1 MPEYNFTTLSPK
13 EFETLSRDL
22 LQAEL
27 GIRFETF
34 TAGRDNGI
42 DARWSNGLTDTIIIQ
57 CKHYAG
63 SGYPQLL
70 RTLKKEIRKIKAQ
83 QNLRYILTTSV
94 GLTPANK
101 DEILKTLHPYCCST
115 SDIYGRDDLNNLLS
129 LHPQIEQQNFKLW
142 LTSEAVLSRMLNA
155 GILNDSASAL
165 DKARK
170 RVQRYV
176 QNNSFQRAV
185 KVIEERGVC
194 IIAGIPGIGK
204 TTLAEVLLT
213 YYVDKYDYNAFCIR
227 EDISDI
233 KSIKQRD
240 KKQIFYYDD
249 FLGTTN
255 LNPLRKNED
264 KRIVDFIE
272 EVRNNKDWIFI
283 LTTRE
288 YIFQSAKLQYES
300 LSQFPFD
307 LNMCTISLDDYTAT
321 VKAEI
326 LYNHIYFS
334 DIPTSYKLSILGNN
348 NYEKILRHNN
358 YNPRLIEHMTSFIR
372 LSEVS
377 NDNYVE
383 TFLLNLDSPTN
394 IWRHAFE
401 YQINNASK
409 HLLMVLA
416 SMPKRIFIE
425 HLNRAFLSF
434 HQYRRNRYGFV
445 TSPSDFND
453 ALKLLDGNFIK
464 TYQVETNRKQKKIV
478 IEFHNPSVQDFLQ
491 VYLKENEDDVCDL
504 IKSAIYFEQ
513 YEELWSVF
521 HSSHY
526 SKAKEP
532 SPMLSGIVN
541 NYPSFLDGIQRT
553 LDENSCKLKL
563 YSINKNIEYWVDRP
577 TFEQRVLFLIDVT
590 SQVQSSLAKSLAVS
604 TINRLKDILLE
615 QNYTNKEEKEELA
628 KIISRLRSIDI
639 LDEGLTEELYQLTR
653 SVIVTQLKDLA
664 DYEALISFFKR
675 FRKEFSIHEITA
687 LQSQFEEF
695 CIEEVD
701 TVKSNSFNGIDYLE
715 DSAKVLREIA
725 VSLDMIEPICIQEI
739 DEEIQEKKEMDKIF
753 NKGNDKKENRDNKKE
768 NIVKEYQLTFS
779 ETKSMFNRLLSDIE
793 LLDTD

>member
-22 LQAEL
+22 LQVVF

-34 TAGRDNGI
+34 TAGRDDGI

-70 RTLKKEIRKIKAQ
+70 RTLKKETRKIKAQ

-101 DEILKTLHPYCCST
+101 DEILKTLHPYCGST

-129 LHPQIEQQNFKLW
+129 LHPHIEQQNFKLW

-170 RVQRYV
+170 RGQRYV

-185 KVIEERGVC
+185 KVIEESRVC

-213 YYVDKYDYNAFCIR
+213 YYVDKHDYNAFCIR
-227 EDISDI
+227 ENISEI
-233 KSIKQRD
+233 KSIKQRN

-255 LNPLRKNED
+255 LDLRKNED

-272 EVRNNKDWIFI
+272 EVCNNKDWIFI

-288 YIFQSAKLQYES
+288 YILQRAKSQYES
-300 LSQFPFD
+300 LSQFPLD
-307 LNMCTISLDDYTAT
+307 LNICTISLDDYTAT

-334 DIPTSYKLSILGNN
+334 DISTSYKLSILRNN

-358 YNPRLIEHMTSFIR
+358 YNPRIIEHMTSFMR
-372 LSEVS
+372 LSAIS

-383 TFLLNLDSPTN
+383 TFLSNLDSPID
-394 IWRHAFE
+394 IWKHAFE
-401 YQINNASK
+401 KQISNASK
-409 HLLMVLA
+409 HLLMVLE

-425 HLNRAFLSF
+425 HLNSAFLSF
-434 HQYRRNRYGFV
+434 YQYRRNRHGFV
-445 TSPSDFND
+445 TSPSDFKD

-521 HSSHY
+521 HISHY

-532 SPMLSGIVN
+532 SPKLSGIVN

-590 SQVQSSLAKSLAVS
+590 SQVQSPLAKSLAVS

-615 QNYTNKEEKEELA
+615 QSYTNKEELV

-639 LDEGLTEELYQLTR
+639 LDEGLTEEFYQLTR
-653 SVIVTQLKDLA
+653 SVIVTQLEDLA
-664 DYEALISFFKR
+664 DYEALISFLKS
-675 FRKEFSIHEITA
+675 FRKDFSICEVKA

-695 CIEEVD
+695 CVEEVD
-701 TVKSNSFNGIDYLE
+701 TVKYNSSNGIEYLE
-715 DSAKVLREIA
+715 DSAKSLREIV

-739 DEEIQEKKEMDKIF
+739 DQEIQEKKEMDEMF
-753 NKGNDKKENRDNKKE
+753 NNEDDKKENRDNKKE